1 MGSFANTLF
10 TIMLGWLQTAAAS
23 IWAAF
28 TSENGSTFFQ
38 WIGRNWIILAIVLC
52 GIGLIVDLGIYLL
65 RWRPIQ
71 VWKSYF
77 NRLRRRDEETED
89 PEEHEPQAD
98 SIPVVPRRVFR
109 YEEERETNPE
119 ERTSAPKSEQEDF
132 SRWMTEEPE
141 PVPAAEAIQRNQV
154 IPGAGYTV
162 PEDSPYRRP
171 AQPAAETRDEDVFE
185 EEQEKQAKKPEI
197 MTQRKRRRRLVVGDL
212 FTDPEEELWQYEKP
226 QQLID
231 KEKAYH
237 QPVYPKNW
245 KADEGENE

>member
-77 NRLRRRDEETED
+77 NRLRHRDEETED

-98 SIPVVPRRVFR
+98 SIPVVPRRR
-109 YEEERETNPE
+109 MEPCQRQHAP
-119 ERTSAPKSEQEDF
+119 SAS
-132 SRWMTEEPE
+132 
-141 PVPAAEAIQRNQV
+141 
-154 IPGAGYTV
+154 PGRG
-162 PEDSPYRRP
+162 
-171 AQPAAETRDEDVFE
+171 
-185 EEQEKQAKKPEI
+185 
-197 MTQRKRRRRLVVGDL
+197 
-212 FTDPEEELWQYEKP
+212 
-226 QQLID
+226 
-231 KEKAYH
+231 
-237 QPVYPKNW
+237 
-245 KADEGENE
+245 